1 MSAASCPALVWAIPL
16 PSGCGTGGRA
26 CENLPCASET
36 ECVPGHEFPAKG
48 IDGFHDSRRMREL
61 GGLYLPCDSHMEP
74 ADPWR
79 SAPMTCLPPLFA
91 LPKEAL
97 ASLAQNKRG
106 HAPSASTG
114 MAAFSVCFFRPLG
127 GRALYGDVAHPLPPL
142 EHHQGG
148 NDLQVHQQRGEGQ
161 RQGQGDHPHAQP
173 AHEQGG
179 GHGHQP
185 HVPGIQ

>member
-127 GRALYGDVAHPLPPL
+127 GVPYTVMLRTHFPRLSTTRAGMTFRFISSVVRVSAR
-142 EHHQGG
+142 
-148 NDLQVHQQRGEGQ
+148 VRGIT
-161 RQGQGDHPHAQP
+161 PTPSQP
-173 AHEQGG
+173 MSREAGTGTSHM
-179 GHGHQP
+179 
-185 HVPGIQ
+185 